1 MGYPRQRY
9 PVLAK
14 AFFTLIRQQLAKQFR
29 ALCRKKDAD
38 ALALHLL
45 ALSQG
50 QAAVVNCFLNDTLFR
65 REVEAMRDWLDA
77 RVLEMP

>member
-1 MGYPRQRY
+1 MS
-9 PVLAK
+9 LETSK
-14 AFFTLIRQQLAKQFR
+14 
-29 ALCRKKDAD
+29 D

-50 QAAVVNCFLNDTLFR
+50 QAAVVNCFLNDTLVR